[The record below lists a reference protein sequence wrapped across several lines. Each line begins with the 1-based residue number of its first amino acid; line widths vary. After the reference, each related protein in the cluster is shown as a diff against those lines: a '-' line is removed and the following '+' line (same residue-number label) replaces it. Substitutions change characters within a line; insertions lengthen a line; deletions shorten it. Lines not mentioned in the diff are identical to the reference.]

1 MAAGE
6 GNAMAAEEGNAEEA
20 EEGNA
25 EAVEEASG
33 WACGGADAEKNR
45 MAQKGRNPEE
55 GASHPA

>member
-1 MAAGE
+1 
-6 GNAMAAEEGNAEEA
+6 MAAEEGNAEE
-20 EEGNA
+20 GNA
-25 EAVEEASG
+25 EAAEEASG